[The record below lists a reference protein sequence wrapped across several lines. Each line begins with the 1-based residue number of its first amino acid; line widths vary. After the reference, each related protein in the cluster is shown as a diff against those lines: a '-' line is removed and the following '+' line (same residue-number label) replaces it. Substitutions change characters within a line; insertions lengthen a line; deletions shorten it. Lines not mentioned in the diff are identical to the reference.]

1 MKCFFIMFHIFYVEF
16 IGKLMYST
24 FHNKY
29 CFTAAQNETSAQKAK
44 TFLES
49 FIDEDIDIYEH
60 LEINYIFNN

>member
-1 MKCFFIMFHIFYVEF
+1 MFHKKFLYILYR
-16 IGKLMYST
+16 IIYNT

-29 CFTAAQNETSAQKAK
+29 CFTAAQNETSLKAK

-60 LEINYIFNN
+60 LEINYIFNH